1 VVALTVD
8 VRKWEGLRAT
18 TARVLAA
25 WKQSQ
30 GEAVIAIIIEENDL
44 LVAVV
49 IGSSIVVDV
58 LESV

>member
-1 VVALTVD
+1 MVD

-18 TARVLAA
+18 TARVLAT